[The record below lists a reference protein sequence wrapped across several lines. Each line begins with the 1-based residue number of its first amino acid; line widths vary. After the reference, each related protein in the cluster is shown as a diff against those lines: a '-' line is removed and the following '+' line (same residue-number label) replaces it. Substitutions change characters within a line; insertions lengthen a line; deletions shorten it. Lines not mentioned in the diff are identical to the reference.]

1 MQFEIDRERL
11 LGPLQAVIGVVERRQ
26 TMPVL
31 GHVLVVA
38 REGEGLTLTASDL
51 EVELQAGV
59 DCEVA
64 EGGQITLPARKTV
77 DIVRNLPEGAQ
88 LRLQVD
94 QQRAVLRSG
103 QSRFSLA
110 TLPAADFPGMEEIGE
125 PQSVALPQSRLRWLL
140 EKTHFSMAVQDVRY
154 YLNGLLLEIEPGG
167 IQAVATDGH
176 RLALASLKTDTGV
189 AEARQVIVPRKGVQ
203 EMLRLLDVSDE
214 PVELALGGNHVRISL
229 PRLRFTSKLI
239 DGRFPEYDR
248 VIPDGTGA
256 RMDVEREALR
266 QALVRASI
274 LSNEKYRGV
283 RFVVDTDR
291 LRIQSHNPEQEEAE
305 EEVSVSFAGQA
316 LEVGFNASY
325 MLDVLAAVSAS
336 TVHVY
341 LTDGSSSALV
351 QGEGEEDTRFV
362 VMPMRL

>member
-59 DCEVA
+59 ECEVL
-64 EGGQITLPARKTV
+64 EGGQITLPARKAA
-77 DIVRNLPEGAQ
+77 DIVRNLPEGAR

-94 QQRAVLRSG
+94 QQRVVLRSG
-103 QSRFSLA
+103 RSRFSLA

-125 PQSVALPQSRLRWLL
+125 PQTVGLTQAGLRWLL
-140 EKTHFSMAVQDVRY
+140 EKTHFSMAIQDVRY
-154 YLNGLLLEIEPGG
+154 YLNGLLLEIEPVG
-167 IQAVATDGH
+167 IRAVATDGH
-176 RLALASLKTDTGV
+176 RLALASLAAETGV
-189 AEARQVIVPRKGVQ
+189 QEPRQVIVPRKGVQ
-203 EMLRLLDVSDE
+203 EMLRLLEASE
-214 PVELALGGNHVRISL
+214 EAVELALGGNHVRISL

-239 DGRFPEYDR
+239 DGRFPEYGR
-248 VIPDGTGA
+248 VIPDGSGT
-256 RMDVEREALR
+256 RMDVDRETLR

-283 RFVVDTDR
+283 RFVVERDR

-305 EEVSVSFAGQA
+305 EEVPVSFAGEG

-325 MLDVLAAVSAS
+325 MLDVLAAISAG

-341 LTDGSSSALV
+341 LTDGNSSALV
-351 QGEGEEDTRFV
+351 QGEGEEGARFV